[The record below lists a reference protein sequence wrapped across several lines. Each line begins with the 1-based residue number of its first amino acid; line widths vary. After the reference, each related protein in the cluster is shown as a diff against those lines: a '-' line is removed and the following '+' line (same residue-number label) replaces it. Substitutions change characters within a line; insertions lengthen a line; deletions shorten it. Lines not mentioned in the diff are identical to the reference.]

1 MGAVTALLALA
12 LGAGLGLGVL
22 LVLAGASGRQALP
35 DVRVGGGSRRGGRP
49 GLVVARVGVTLG
61 VAITAYALT
70 GWTAAGV
77 LAGAAA
83 WAAPHA
89 FGGRRRHQA
98 ELAKVEAIASWAEM
112 LRDTMAAA
120 SGLEQAIAASAPVAP
135 VAIAPAVSRLAA
147 RLDHVRLP
155 VALRAFADD
164 VDHPTADFV
173 VAGLVTAADGRAREL
188 GPLLTQLAECAR
200 AEAQVRSRVWAGRA
214 RTRTSVRVISG
225 SIALFALGLALFDRA
240 YLRPYSSAAG
250 QLALL
255 TIGAVFAGSVVA
267 MDRMGRIQLPDR
279 FVGRRAELG
288 S

>member
-1 MGAVTALLALA
+1 MTALLALA
-12 LGAGLGLGVL
+12 LGAGLGVGVL
-22 LVLAGASGRQALP
+22 LVVAGASGRQALP
-35 DVRVGGGSRRGGRP
+35 DVRVSAGPRP
-49 GLVVARVGVTLG
+49 GGWPGRGIVRLGVTFG
-61 VAITAYALT
+61 VAIVAYFLT
-70 GWTAAGV
+70 GWAAAGV

-83 WAAPHA
+83 WAAPSA

-135 VAIAPAVSRLAA
+135 LAISPAVSRLAA

-200 AEAQVRSRVWAGRA
+200 AEAQLRSRMWAGRA

-225 SIALFALGLALFDRA
+225 SVALFALGLAVFDRA
-240 YLRPYSSAAG
+240 YLRPYGSATG

-255 TIGAVFAGSVVA
+255 AIGAVFAGAVVA
-267 MDRMGRIQLPDR
+267 MDRMGRIKLSDR

-288 S
+288 A